1 MTGVNECSQQRGNLK
16 DNGYINLIH
25 YMRDTQGQSEL
36 VFALAYLLGIKL
48 FPRMRNWSDVVFY
61 RPSKEHFSDSASM
74 QCNVSER

>member
-1 MTGVNECSQQRGNLK
+1 
-16 DNGYINLIH
+16 
-25 YMRDTQGQSEL
+25 MRDTQGQSEL